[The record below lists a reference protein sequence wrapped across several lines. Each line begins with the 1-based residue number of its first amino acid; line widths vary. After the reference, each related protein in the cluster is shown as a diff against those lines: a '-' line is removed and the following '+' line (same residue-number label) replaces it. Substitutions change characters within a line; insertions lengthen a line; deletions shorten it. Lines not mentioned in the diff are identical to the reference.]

1 MYLVESAAPF
11 SRSDAD
17 ITAHVG
23 YAGGFAEGPG
33 GLVRHQPAAL
43 STSIILV
50 RVQLITDFFGQ
61 VCYHGGPRGTLY
73 SDMGHGEATEVML
86 DRSFAFTVASTLV
99 LRAKNKFSMA
109 SSCLN
114 RMFA

>member
-11 SRSDAD
+11 SRSGAD

-43 STSIILV
+43 SAVIISLSQGKKV
-50 RVQLITDFFGQ
+50 CLWSKWNFDHKYAFF
-61 VCYHGGPRGTLY
+61 T
-73 SDMGHGEATEVML
+73 
-86 DRSFAFTVASTLV
+86 
-99 LRAKNKFSMA
+99 
-109 SSCLN
+109 
-114 RMFA
+114 